1 MALTDTRPAETGSDD
16 ADVGVLPS
24 FTPDGFLGS
33 VDHKPI
39 GRMFVG
45 GGIIFLLAGLVIG
58 LVAAFESADG
68 SGFQIVRD
76 ANEFAQ
82 LWSISRDLAIFG
94 GLVPV
99 LVGIGLYVVPLQ
111 IGAPSLAFAR
121 GASGAFWTWLLGTG
135 LLIVAYLLNGGP
147 GGGRRDFVG
156 LWACSLAMM
165 IGAAVWALVVLAST
179 ILGARTVGMTMDR
192 MPFTS
197 WAYFMFAL
205 HAIFS
210 LPIVMGELLL
220 VLLRVRYGHL
230 GIADTTSLTGVLD
243 GVSLA
248 PSVYWLGLPALGVA
262 ADVIGAHTGFPILQ
276 RRTAMVAITAFELL
290 AFGQQL
296 VGMAT
301 ERAIEFDNVLL
312 VIGLLA
318 APLPVLVI
326 LGLGGNSLRQG
337 TLRVRAALAAVLL
350 SGLLL
355 LAATVASFLG
365 LVEPIMGY
373 LDELF
378 PGSVDM
384 TNSLVLNGTTFHEG
398 IRALVVAAAL
408 LAAIGALH
416 HWAPKIW
423 GRALAEP
430 MGLLSAMLAAGGG
443 LVWAIGEIGAGFA
456 DQAWYPVSVE
466 TTNGQQAFGYV
477 ALVGVGL
484 LAGSAALLGGSV
496 LSVVAGTKPAGTSAV
511 DWSGT
516 TLEWATTS
524 PPPLGNFPAPPIVSS
539 ATPLADGELAYD
551 GLASDSD
558 GLESDGDGAGEDT
571 DREDGG
577 DAGEES

>member
-1 MALTDTRPAETGSDD
+1 MALTETRPADTGSDG
-16 ADVGVLPS
+16 ADLAALPS

-58 LVAAFESADG
+58 AIGAVESFDG
-68 SGFQIVRD
+68 SGFQIARD
-76 ANEFAQ
+76 ADEFAQ
-82 LWSISRDLAIFG
+82 IWSISRDLAVFG
-94 GLVPV
+94 GLVPI
-99 LVGIGLYVVPLQ
+99 LIGIGLYIVPLQ

-147 GGGRRDFVG
+147 GGGRRDFVV

-165 IGAAVWALVVLAST
+165 IGAAVWALIVLAST

-197 WAYFMFAL
+197 WAYFMFSL

-220 VLLRVRYGHL
+220 ALLRVRYGHL
-230 GIADTTSLTGVLD
+230 DITETASLTGVLD
-243 GVSLA
+243 GVGLA
-248 PSVYWLGLPALGVA
+248 PSIYWLGLPALGVA

-276 RRTAMVAITAFELL
+276 RRLTMVAITVFQLL
-290 AFGQQL
+290 AFGQDL

-301 ERAIEFDNVLL
+301 ERTIDFDNVLL
-312 VIGLLA
+312 VVGLLA
-318 APLPVLVI
+318 APLPVVAI

-337 TLRVRAALAAVLL
+337 TLRVKAALVAVLL

-355 LAATVASFLG
+355 LAATVVSLLG
-365 LVEPIMGY
+365 LVEPVMGY

-398 IRALVVAAAL
+398 IRGLVMAAAL
-408 LAAIGALH
+408 LAVIGALH

-423 GRALAEP
+423 GRSLAEP
-430 MGLLSAMLAAGGG
+430 MGLLSIALAAGGG
-443 LVWAIGEIGAGFA
+443 LVWGLGEVGAGFA
-456 DQAWYPVSVE
+456 DQPWYPASVD
-466 TTNGQQAFGYV
+466 TTGGQEAFGV
-477 ALVGVGL
+477 IAILGIAL
-484 LAGSAALLGGSV
+484 LAGSAALVGGNV
-496 LSVVAGTKPAGTSAV
+496 VSVVAGRKPAGTSAA
-511 DWSGT
+511 DWSGL
-516 TLEWATTS
+516 TLEWATAS

-551 GLASDSD
+551 GLTS
-558 GLESDGDGAGEDT
+558 ESDGGAGSEDT
-571 DREDGG
+571 SED

>member
-1 MALTDTRPAETGSDD
+1 MALTETRPAETDSNS

-45 GGIIFLLAGLVIG
+45 GGIVFLLAGLIIG
-58 LVAAFESADG
+58 IVAALETSDG
-68 SGFQIVRD
+68 SAFQIAGD
-76 ANEFAQ
+76 ADEFTQ
-82 LWSISRDLAIFG
+82 IWSISRDLTIFA
-94 GLVPV
+94 GLVPI
-99 LVGIGLYVVPLQ
+99 LIGIGLYIVPLQ

-147 GGGRRDFVG
+147 GGGRRDFVV

-165 IGAAVWALVVLAST
+165 IGAAVWALVVLAT
-179 ILGARTVGMTMDR
+179 TVLGARTVGMTMDR

-230 GIADTTSLTGVLD
+230 GIADTAELTGVLD
-243 GVSLA
+243 GISLA
-248 PSVYWLGLPALGVA
+248 PSIYWLGLPALGIA
-262 ADVIGAHTGFPILQ
+262 ADVIGAHTGFPVLQ
-276 RRTAMVAITAFELL
+276 RRIAMVAITAFQLL
-290 AFGQQL
+290 AFGQDFL
-296 VGMAT
+296 GMAT
-301 ERAIEFDNVLL
+301 ERSIDFDNLLL
-312 VIGLLA
+312 VLSLLA
-318 APLPVLVI
+318 APLPLLVV
-326 LGLGGNSLRQG
+326 LGLGGNSLRRG
-337 TLRVRAALAAVLL
+337 TVRVKAALVSILL

-355 LAATVASFLG
+355 LTATLASLLG

-378 PGSVDM
+378 PDSVDM

-398 IRALVVAAAL
+398 VRGLVMGAAL
-408 LAAIGALH
+408 LSIIGALH

-423 GRALAEP
+423 GRTLGEP
-430 MGLLSAMLAAGGG
+430 MGLLSALLAAGGG
-443 LVWAIGEIGAGFA
+443 LIWGLGEIGAGFA

-466 TTNGQQAFGYV
+466 TSDGQQVFGYI
-477 ALVGVGL
+477 ALVGIVL
-484 LAGSAALLGGSV
+484 LAGSVALLGGSV
-496 LSVVAGTKPAGTSAV
+496 VAVMAGRKPAGTSAV
-511 DWSGT
+511 DWSGM
-516 TLEWATTS
+516 TLEWATAS
-524 PPPLGNFPAPPIVSS
+524 PPPLGNFPGPPIVSS

-551 GLASDSD
+551 GLVS
-558 GLESDGDGAGEDT
+558 ESDGPESDDTGAGEDT
-571 DREDGG
+571 EREDAGREDG
-577 DAGEES
+577 DS

>member
-1 MALTDTRPAETGSDD
+1 MALTETRPAETGSDL
-16 ADVGVLPS
+16 DVGVLPS

-58 LVAAFESADG
+58 LVAALESADG
-68 SGFQIVRD
+68 SGFQIARD

-94 GLVPV
+94 GLVPI
-99 LVGIGLYVVPLQ
+99 LIGIGLYIVPLQ

-147 GGGRRDFVG
+147 GGGRRDFVV

-197 WAYFMFAL
+197 WAYFLFAF

-230 GIADTTSLTGVLD
+230 GISDTTPLTGVLD

-248 PSVYWLGLPALGVA
+248 PSIYWLGLPALGIA

-290 AFGQQL
+290 AFGQAL

-301 ERAIEFDNVLL
+301 ERTIDFDNVLL
-312 VIGLLA
+312 VVALLA

-337 TLRVRAALAAVLL
+337 TLRVRAALVAVLL
-350 SGLLL
+350 SGLMM

-398 IRALVVAAAL
+398 IRALMMAAAL
-408 LAAIGALH
+408 LAVIGALY

-423 GRALAEP
+423 GRTLAEP
-430 MGLLSAMLAAGGG
+430 MGLLSALLAAGGG
-443 LVWAIGEIGAGFA
+443 LLWAIGEIGAGFA
-456 DQAWYPVSVE
+456 DQPWYPVSVE
-466 TTNGQQAFGYV
+466 TSGGQQAFGYV
-477 ALVGVGL
+477 ALVGIAL
-484 LAGSAALLGGSV
+484 LAGSAALLGGGV
-496 LSVVAGTKPAGTSAV
+496 VSVVAGSKPAGTSAV

-516 TLEWATTS
+516 TLEWAAAS
-524 PPPLGNFPAPPIVSS
+524 PPPPGNFPAPPIVSS
-539 ATPLADGELAYD
+539 AIPLADGDLAYD
-551 GLASDSD
+551 GLVSNSN
-558 GLESDGDGAGEDT
+558 GGESDDSAANEDT
-571 DREDGG
+571 H
-577 DAGEES
+577 ESEGS

>member
-1 MALTDTRPAETGSDD
+1 MALTETRPAETGSAGDD
-16 ADVGVLPS
+16 VAGVPS

-39 GRMFVG
+39 GRMFIG
-45 GGIIFLLAGLVIG
+45 GGLVFLLAGLVIG
-58 LVAAFESADG
+58 LVAAFESSDG
-68 SGFQIVRD
+68 SAFQVASD
-76 ANEFAQ
+76 ADQFAQ
-82 LWSISRDLAIFG
+82 IWSMSRDLAIFG
-94 GLVPV
+94 GLVPL
-99 LVGIGLYVVPLQ
+99 LVGIGLYIVPLQ

-135 LLIVAYLLNGGP
+135 LLIIAYVLNGGP
-147 GGGRRDFVG
+147 GGGRRDFVV

-165 IGAAVWALVVLAST
+165 IGAAVWALIVLAST

-197 WAYFMFAL
+197 WAYFMFSL

-210 LPIVMGELLL
+210 LPIVMAELLL
-220 VLLRVRYGHL
+220 VLLRVYYSHL
-230 GIADTTSLTGVLD
+230 GMADTEALTGVLD

-248 PSVYWLGLPALGVA
+248 PSIYWLGLPALGVA
-262 ADVIGAHTGFPILQ
+262 ADVIGAHTGFPVLQ
-276 RRTAMVAITAFELL
+276 RRITMVAITAFQLL
-290 AFGQQL
+290 AFGQDL

-301 ERAIEFDNVLL
+301 QRTIDFDNALL
-312 VIGLLA
+312 VIALLV
-318 APLPVLVI
+318 APLPVVAV

-337 TLRVRAALAAVLL
+337 TLRIKAALAAVLV

-355 LAATVASFLG
+355 LAATVVSLLG

-378 PGSVDM
+378 PDSIDM

-398 IRALVVAAAL
+398 VRGLVMAAAL
-408 LAAIGALH
+408 LSVIGALH

-423 GRALAEP
+423 GRTLGEP
-430 MGLLSAMLAAGGG
+430 MGMLSVLLAAAGG
-443 LVWAIGEIGAGFA
+443 LVWAMGEIGAGFA

-466 TTNGQQAFGYV
+466 TTDGQQVFGYV
-477 ALVGVGL
+477 ALVGIALLVG
-484 LAGSAALLGGSV
+484 AVALLGGNI
-496 LSVVAGTKPAGTSAV
+496 LSVTAGGKPAGTSAA

-516 TLEWATTS
+516 TLEWATSS

-551 GLASDSD
+551 GLPS
-558 GLESDGDGAGEDT
+558 ESESGDGADGEDSS
-571 DREDGG
+571 DDGG
-577 DAGEES
+577 KDSGSDGEES

>member
-1 MALTDTRPAETGSDD
+1 MAEDELMALTETRPAETGSDS
-16 ADVGVLPS
+16 ADVAALPS

-45 GGIIFLLAGLVIG
+45 GGIIFLLAGLVVG
-58 LVAAFESADG
+58 LVAAFESSDGSTFQIAADG
-68 SGFQIVRD
+68 
-76 ANEFAQ
+76 AEFAQ
-82 LWSISRDLAIFG
+82 IWSISRDLAIFG
-94 GLVPV
+94 GLVPI
-99 LVGIGLYVVPLQ
+99 LIGIGLYIVPLQ

-147 GGGRRDFVG
+147 GGGRRDFVV

-179 ILGARTVGMTMDR
+179 VLGARTVGMTMDR

-197 WAYFMFAL
+197 WAYFMFSL

-230 GIADTTSLTGVLD
+230 DITDTASLTGVLD

-248 PSVYWLGLPALGVA
+248 PSIYWLGLPALGIA
-262 ADVIGAHTGFPILQ
+262 ADVIGAHTGLPILQ
-276 RRTAMVAITAFELL
+276 RRITMVAITAFELL
-290 AFGQQL
+290 AFGQDL

-301 ERAIEFDNVLL
+301 ERAVEFDNVLL
-312 VIGLLA
+312 VVGLLT
-318 APLPVLVI
+318 APLPVLAV

-337 TLRVRAALAAVLL
+337 TLRLKAALAAVLL

-355 LAATVASFLG
+355 LAATVASLLG
-365 LVEPIMGY
+365 LVEPVMGY
-373 LDELF
+373 LEELS

-398 IRALVVAAAL
+398 IRGLVMAAAL
-408 LAAIGALH
+408 LAVIGALH

-423 GRALAEP
+423 GRTLAEP
-430 MGLLSAMLAAGGG
+430 MGMLSALLAAAGG
-443 LVWAIGEIGAGFA
+443 LVWAVGEIGAGFA
-456 DQAWYPVSVE
+456 DQPWYPVSVD
-466 TTNGQQAFGYV
+466 TTGGQQAFGV
-477 ALVGVGL
+477 IALIGIAL
-484 LAGSAALLGGSV
+484 LAASAALLAGN
-496 LSVVAGTKPAGTSAV
+496 VVSATAGRKPAGTSAV

-516 TLEWATTS
+516 TLEWATAS
-524 PPPLGNFPAPPIVSS
+524 PPPLGNFPAPPIVTS

-551 GLASDSD
+551 GLTS
-558 GLESDGDGAGEDT
+558 ES
-571 DREDGG
+571 EDGG
-577 DAGEES
+577 SSEESSEGEAGGES